1 MSNLTPYDTGARL
14 EPKPWNVRP
23 EPGIAQA
30 DIDPDAYGRV
40 DFDNDEGATV
50 LTAYMEPD
58 GNGGYTLHLDADEA
72 AVTVAFNGAPVGW
85 ISTPELPENAAY
97 PENERRKATEGDVA
111 DDRECTDAEMFRHDA
126 EDMRNC
132 ASVEV
137 SWVAKDAQGRD
148 VFVSDMTITAARA
161 AAMFEGIAATCEP
174 ATAKTIEQIAIGR
187 FVSNTEVE
195 GGFGEIET
203 IEEVNEQASQGRADR
218 RMPLRD

>member
-72 AVTVAFNGAPVGW
+72 VVAVAFNGVALGMIP
-85 ISTPELPENAAY
+85 AAE
-97 PENERRKATEGDVA
+97 PD
-111 DDRECTDAEMFRHDA
+111 
-126 EDMRNC
+126 ED
-132 ASVEV
+132 E
-137 SWVAKDAQGRD
+137 
-148 VFVSDMTITAARA
+148 
-161 AAMFEGIAATCEP
+161 EP
-174 ATAKTIEQIAIGR
+174 
-187 FVSNTEVE
+187 
-195 GGFGEIET
+195 
-203 IEEVNEQASQGRADR
+203 
-218 RMPLRD
+218 